1 VFLCGFKG
9 RKDFLGHL
17 TRVHALQGR
26 ALAERAAQE
35 LRKSRLAAQS
45 GGGSR
50 VTLST
55 LASMDEFGDDTEILQ
70 RFNVI
75 LKVGRP
81 FSYAFWGNDMR
92 FN

>member
-1 VFLCGFKG
+1 VYVFKG
-9 RKDFLGHL
+9 PKDFWDHL
-17 TRVHALQGR
+17 TRVRALQGR

-55 LASMDEFGDDTEILQ
+55 LASMDEFGDDTEVLQ

-81 FSYAFWGNDMR
+81 VFHAFWGNDNC